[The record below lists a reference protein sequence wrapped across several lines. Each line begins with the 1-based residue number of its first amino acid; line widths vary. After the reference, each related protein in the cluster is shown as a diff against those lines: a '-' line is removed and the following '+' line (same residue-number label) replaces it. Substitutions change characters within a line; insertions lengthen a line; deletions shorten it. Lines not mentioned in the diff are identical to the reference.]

1 MGQSSLVVV
10 TTVTKQSVEGND
22 NLLEQVKMETFVRK
36 KMEIVMA
43 DPALSCVVVQ

>member
-1 MGQSSLVVV
+1 M
-10 TTVTKQSVEGND
+10 EGND

-43 DPALSCVVVQ
+43 DPASIELCTQIWEE